1 MVGSPFFVTAPSDTA
16 VANVTLRA
24 RTRTGTNWVG
34 AFLLYAK
41 GGTLPEIAAELGINF
56 GKLKARAREED
67 WENLVRLNASLAL
80 RAPSAETSPQSAM
93 VLIDSVQR
101 IRENREKSLSVTQAL
116 REHLLRTLAAY
127 QEAGQF
133 LSPEDMYKLAR
144 VEAVLL
150 ASTMQALGDDPA
162 PLLPPNPDGGLEKE
176 VKVGTA
182 KPEAHFHIHL
192 PAVASAP
199 RVAKPV
205 AGETREAT
213 EIHGRP
219 VDPVLAPSSRSR
231 VVLTPERV
239 EDDVLETKAGT
250 AFVDFKKVGEVI
262 RSVKPPAPK
271 VTGVPKL
278 FQS

>member
-1 MVGSPFFVTAPSDTA
+1 MTAPSATA

-24 RTRTGTNWVG
+24 RTKTGTNWVG

-41 GGTLPEIAAELGINF
+41 GGTLDEIATELGINF

-93 VLIDSVQR
+93 VLVDSVQR

-127 QEAGQF
+127 KEADQF
-133 LSPEDMYKLAR
+133 LSPEDLYKLSR

-150 ASTMQALGDDPA
+150 HSTMLALGDDPA
-162 PLLPPNPDGGLEKE
+162 PLLPANANPDGGAAGEKGPKSGLTPE
-176 VKVGTA
+176 
-182 KPEAHFHIHL
+182 KPAAHFHIHL

-199 RVAKPV
+199 RVARVVAGTDATRRPV
-205 AGETREAT
+205 AG
-213 EIHGRP
+213 
-219 VDPVLAPSSRSR
+219 VMKDPVMDPGPKSR
-231 VVLTPERV
+231 VTLVPERV

-250 AFVDFKKVGEVI
+250 AFVDFKKVGGVI
-262 RSVKPPAPK
+262 RSVPPPGPK